1 MKKTNGVIRGL
12 IMMLIGVFILSA
24 TSASF
29 STPFVVEGANED
41 HLLLVDGTEGR
52 DYGLLFNVLGIPY
65 ESKDI
70 KGAILDDLHRCDL
83 VIVPKVIADHLT
95 EKQITNVSKC
105 IKKGGNILI
114 EGQTDLAEAL
124 GIEYTGETISAN
136 SGYQVDYPDRIIRWP
151 KLERIAEILVADK
164 GISLFRSL
172 GSNKSLSM
180 IQTFG
185 QGKVLYL
192 SRPIVS
198 DTGDFYQ
205 YFPYVHESIEKV
217 LESTL
222 RLRKDTLV
230 TYFDWGYYYN
240 TSPKEVTR
248 DFRQKGINQ
257 VHISG
262 WYDTPDYWSYVDQ
275 FIDHAHSNGIRVYLW
290 LELPM
295 VTEKFW
301 NDHPEWRQMT
311 AGGEEAKIDWRY
323 LMALENPGCMSAV
336 KAYYQEVLNR
346 YDWDGVDLAE
356 LYFESPG
363 YGIDLADLFTPMSDT
378 FRETYKSK
386 YAIDPIEI
394 FNPSSSNFYG
404 RNLERKDE
412 LLNERKNLLTALNE
426 SFLVYFETAI
436 DKELDVVL
444 TMIDVEVDP
453 NMSDNIGIDTSAF
466 INLLKG
472 YHFTLNIEDPFT
484 LWSLGPERY
493 KLISDNYRKIIGDGE
508 ALTVDINIV
517 NRVDTEMP
525 HSKQTGVEFLNL
537 LWESSKSF
545 DQVAIYASHTP
556 YDNDFNHASYALAHP
571 QIFEVF
577 QGGLRVVTDQVLFLE
592 IPLVDRRVFINGRPW
607 PLYNDE
613 GIFIP
618 PGSVFVEIIESP
630 ISPLIKV
637 VDVRGEI
644 DSATVIIDEVSV
656 ERGTSIS
663 YKQKQAL
670 YIGLETSQISLEIDG
685 IETEPQWYFNGE
697 TYYLQLPKGQHTVN
711 LRVKNSTAYEIIL
724 EGKVQNELRA
734 LTKIRNG
741 IWMISAGRAADLL
754 GGRHVYDGVYQTTT
768 INLGYYSLWA
778 RNGALY
784 GKANGAD
791 YQFIARP
798 FAESGDVWLPLNDFF
813 QALGYEVLEDGQRIM
828 IE

>member
-1 MKKTNGVIRGL
+1 
-12 IMMLIGVFILSA
+12 MLIGGFVLSVIPV
-24 TSASF
+24 SF

-41 HLLLVDGTEGR
+41 HLLLVEGGEGSN
-52 DYGLLFNVLGIPY
+52 YGLLFKILGIPY
-65 ESKDI
+65 ESLDI
-70 KGAILDDLHRCDL
+70 KGAVLDDLHRCDL
-83 VIVPKVIADHLT
+83 VIVPQIIADRLT
-95 EKQITNVSKC
+95 EKQIANVSKC
-105 IKKGGNILI
+105 IEKGGNILI
-114 EGQTDLAEAL
+114 EGQTDLAKAL
-124 GIEYTGETISAN
+124 GIEYTGKTISDN
-136 SGYQVDYPDRIIRWP
+136 GGYQVDYPDRIIRWP
-151 KLERIAEILVADK
+151 RLERLPEIVVKDK
-164 GISLFRSL
+164 SISLFKGL
-172 GSNKSLSM
+172 GTNKSLSM
-180 IQTFG
+180 IQSFG
-185 QGKVLYL
+185 QGQVLYL
-192 SRPIVS
+192 NRPIIS

-222 RLRKDTLV
+222 RLRKNTLV

-240 TSPKEVTR
+240 TSPKEVTH

-257 VHISG
+257 VHFSG

-323 LMALENPGCMSAV
+323 LMALENPDCMAAV
-336 KAYYQEVLNR
+336 KVYYQEVLNR

-363 YGIDLADLFTPMSDT
+363 YGIESADFFTPMSDV

-386 YAIDPIEI
+386 YAIDPLEI
-394 FNPSSSNFYG
+394 FNQRSSNYYG
-404 RNLERKDE
+404 RNLQRKDE
-412 LLNERKNLLTALNE
+412 LLNERENLLTALNE
-426 SFLVYFETAI
+426 SFLVYFETVT

-444 TMIDVEVDP
+444 TMIDVELDP
-453 NMSDNIGIDTSAF
+453 NMSDNIGIDTGAF
-466 INLLKG
+466 VNLLKD

-493 KLISDNYRKIIGDGE
+493 KLINDNYRKIIGGGE
-508 ALTVDINIV
+508 SLTVDINIV
-517 NRVDTEMP
+517 NRGDTEMP

-556 YDNDFNHASYALAHP
+556 YDNDFNHATYALAHP
-571 QIFEVF
+571 QKFEIT
-577 QGGLRVVTDQVLFLE
+577 QGGLRVVTDQVIFLE

-613 GIFIP
+613 GIIIP
-618 PGSVFVEIIESP
+618 PGSSFVEVLESP

-644 DSATVIIDEVSV
+644 DGAAIIVDESSE
-656 ERGTSIS
+656 ERGTSIR

-670 YIGLETSQISLEIDG
+670 YIGLETSKISLEIDG
-685 IETEPQWYFNGE
+685 IETEPEWYFNGD

-711 LRVKNSTAYEIIL
+711 LRLKNTTAYEVIL
-724 EGKVQNELRA
+724 GGKVQNELSA
-734 LTKIRNG
+734 LTKTRNG
-741 IWMISAGRAADLL
+741 ILMISAGRAADLL
-754 GGRHVYDGVYQTTT
+754 GGKYVFDSVYQTTT
-768 INLGYYSLWA
+768 INLGYYSLWV
-778 RNGALY
+778 RNGTLY
-784 GKANGAD
+784 GKANGGD
-791 YQFIARP
+791 YEFISKP
-798 FAESGDVWLPLNDFF
+798 FAESGDVWLPLKDFF
-813 QALGYEVLEDGQRIM
+813 QALGYEVLDDGQRIM